1 MLKWIQYTSITLLCL
16 SVITLLGLHM
26 QLIGWILL
34 ILGALTLIKSGDRA
48 FSRDILLLYGAIAVL
63 AVIPL
68 NPDLNWEH
76 IFIMGIGIF
85 SATLIP
91 FLIGHYI
98 YKSNS
103 IIFNFQ
109 TKIAWSKLELSYFL
123 FAILMAYLILPYY
136 LKSTGAYLNWG
147 FEPNL
152 NSLIRLFVGINLIG
166 IWEELFFINVTLG
179 ILKKHLGFEWANL
192 IQAIIFSAV
201 LYEFGFISWG
211 VVLVFIFALFQG
223 YILNKTQSLL
233 YIIVVHLSLDFI
245 LFLALL
251 NTHYPNWVP
260 IFLPMGA

>member
-1 MLKWIQYTSITLLCL
+1 MLRWLQYTSIGLLCL
-16 SVITLLGLHM
+16 NVITLLGLHSHS
-26 QLIGWILL
+26 IGWISWLF
-34 ILGALTLIKSGDRA
+34 GVLTLIKTGNRK
-48 FSRDILLLYGAIAVL
+48 FSRDIFLLYVAVFILAISP
-63 AVIPL
+63 IS
-68 NPDLNWEH
+68 PDISWEH
-76 IFIMGIGIF
+76 IFIMGLGMF
-85 SATLIP
+85 SAILIP

-98 YKSNS
+98 YKNNS
-103 IIFNFQ
+103 IAFNFQ

-136 LKSTGAYLNWG
+136 LKSTGSYLNWG

-152 NSLIRLFVGINLIG
+152 SSIARLFIGINLVG

-179 ILKKHLGFEWANL
+179 ILKKHLSFALANL
-192 IQAIIFSAV
+192 IQALIFSAV

-211 VVLVFIFALFQG
+211 IALVFIFALFQG

-251 NTHYPNWVP
+251 NAHYPNWVP